1 MEAKKS
7 RILLAAMPDSVH
19 VARWLEAN
27 SENDIEVVL
36 FATSPLRKMHPNL
49 RALMKNTSFEGLSI
63 KRHWLSFYGAIPLWI
78 LDRPY
83 LFDGRIRGALLKKEI
98 KRFNPQILH
107 IMESQNGGYLARWA
121 IGGAQ
126 NSRPKTLL
134 TLFGSDLYWFS
145 KIRPH
150 KNRLRALLSKVD
162 FIQAECARDFD
173 LALGLGFRGI
183 FLPVMPVSGGLSEN
197 FFVDEVRLGAVNE
210 RTTIAIKGYGGTWG
224 LAKEALKAIRGMVDQ
239 LQGFKIEIFSAGPAM
254 DRFARS
260 LFKNTG
266 IEIATSP
273 KFSLSHAQMLDLF
286 QRSLVYVGYSKSDG
300 LPASMLEA
308 MSQGAFPVQTN
319 TACVEGWFRPGIT
332 GIAVDDVAS
341 ANMSSELAGLISDPV
356 ALEKAARENRKTVLD
371 RYSSESLHT
380 LAGTVYKRVLS
391 SP

>member
-19 VARWLEAN
+19 VARWLAAN
-27 SENDIEVVL
+27 SENDLEVVL
-36 FATSPLRKMHPNL
+36 FATSPLRKMHPHL
-49 RALMKNTSFEGLSI
+49 RALMKNASFEGLSI
-63 KRHWLSFYGAIPLWI
+63 KRNWVSFYGAIPLWI

-83 LFDGRIRGALLKKEI
+83 LFDGRIRGALLKIEI
-98 KRFNPQILH
+98 KRFKPQILH

-145 KIRPH
+145 KFRRH
-150 KNRLRALLSKVD
+150 ESRLKALLRKVD
-162 FIQAECARDFD
+162 FIQAECVRDFD
-173 LALGLGFRGI
+173 LARGLGFRGI
-183 FLPVMPVSGGLSEN
+183 FLPVMPVSGGLSSKL
-197 FFVDEVRLGAVNE
+197 FVDEDRLGALNE
-210 RTTIAIKGYGGTWG
+210 RKTISIKGYAGTWG
-224 LAKEALKAIRGMVDQ
+224 LAKEALKAFRGMANQ
-239 LQGFKIEIFSAGPAM
+239 LAGFKIEIFSAGPAI

-266 IEIATSP
+266 IEIVTFP

-286 QRSLVYVGYSKSDG
+286 KRSLVYVGYSKSDG

-319 TACVEGWFRPGIT
+319 TACIEGWFRPGIS
-332 GIAVDDVAS
+332 GIAVSDVTS
-341 ANMSSELAGLISDPV
+341 ADMSSELAGLITDPV
-356 ALEKAARENRKTVLD
+356 ALDNAARENRKTVLD
-371 RYSSESLHT
+371 RYSSESLHA